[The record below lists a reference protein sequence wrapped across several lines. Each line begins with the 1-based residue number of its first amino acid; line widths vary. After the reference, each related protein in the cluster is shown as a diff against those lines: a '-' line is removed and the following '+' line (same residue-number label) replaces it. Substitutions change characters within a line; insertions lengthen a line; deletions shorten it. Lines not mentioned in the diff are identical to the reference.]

1 MSLIDNALVYFD
13 EADISTS
20 PASNVLKSPLVTD
33 ASRVSSSLNRIAKN
47 PAGAYHINVV
57 VNAAI
62 TGAEV
67 VTLEDSA
74 DGSSWAAVTGGV
86 ITVGAA
92 AAGST
97 FSIPMPLITRQYT
110 RLAETVGTVGV
121 ISAFIAP
128 QVSTDQ

>member
-20 PASNVLKSPLVTD
+20 PTSNVIVFPTVTD
-33 ASRVSSSLNRIAKN
+33 SSRVSSSLNRIAKN
-47 PAGAYHINVV
+47 PAGAHHLNVV
-57 VNAAI
+57 VNADI
-62 TGAEV
+62 TGVEV

-92 AAGST
+92 VAGSV
-97 FSIPMPLITRQYT
+97 FSIPMPLITRKYT
-110 RLAETVGTVGV
+110 RLAETVGTVGI